1 MLRTKDKKIDWLG
14 LAIIVAVAFLASF
27 FILNF

>member
-14 LAIIVAVAFLASF
+14 LVIIVAVAFLASF